1 MVSLSGMSVAG
12 YFDYAGF
19 FIIASLKNCGLCHPD
34 LAGGISFPS
43 LLYLTAVFNLIAFIV
58 YLFCSLSSSF
68 FHRVKEPKR
77 PAHGLS
83 KSLPFFARATSC
95 EHSVERRLPLVSA
108 VPISGTKELASR
120 TPCIVWHTRSDT
132 SVLIPL
138 LELTR
143 AVTQTVPVFF
153 LTLPFVGGLHQCRGR
168 GLPARNRVAVS
179 SRQSVATK
187 L

>member
-1 MVSLSGMSVAG
+1 MTEDGDGPICL
-12 YFDYAGF
+12 
-19 FIIASLKNCGLCHPD
+19 P
-34 LAGGISFPS
+34 
-43 LLYLTAVFNLIAFIV
+43 LYLKAVLNLTTFIE

-120 TPCIVWHTRSDT
+120 TPGIVWHTRSDT
-132 SVLIPL
+132 FVLIPL

-143 AVTQTVPVFF
+143 AVAQTVPDFF
-153 LTLPFVGGLHQCRGR
+153 LILPFVGVLQ
-168 GLPARNRVAVS
+168 P
-179 SRQSVATK
+179 
-187 L
+187 